1 MSPVKNPASG
11 LFQLLRRGLSVFIIS
26 ALVLGCDF
34 RRGPDPDVPLL
45 GPYVLGSYEAVNGDG
60 YFVARGAEVV
70 VSSSVREIGIVD
82 EKIVGRVEDAMV
94 GALARIDDGYF
105 ILDATTGKLT
115 AGLSKNAIDDVIGKD
130 VSTVLMSPSKWK
142 P

>member
-1 MSPVKNPASG
+1 MSHHI
-11 LFQLLRRGLSVFIIS
+11 QLTGRLISAVFIM
-26 ALVLGCDF
+26 ALVLSCDF

-94 GALARIDDGYF
+94 GALARIDYGYF

-130 VSTVLMSPSKWK
+130 VSTVLMALSNWK

>member
-1 MSPVKNPASG
+1 MSHHI
-11 LFQLLRRGLSVFIIS
+11 QLAGRWIS
-26 ALVLGCDF
+26 AAFVTALILSCDF
-34 RRGPDPDVPLL
+34 RRGPDPDVPLV
-45 GPYVLGSYEAVNGDG
+45 GPYVLGSYEVVNGDG
-60 YFVARGAEVV
+60 YFVARGSQVV

-94 GALARIDDGYF
+94 GALARIADGYF
-105 ILDATTGKLT
+105 ILDATTGKLS

-130 VSTVLMSPSKWK
+130 VSTVLMAPSNWK